1 MVGVTNVFLMCSAYV
16 LQVSIPLGMRNGL
29 PVSVSLVARHG
40 ADHFLLNVVEELYQT
55 LIDEATK
62 TWSS

>member
-1 MVGVTNVFLMCSAYV
+1 MCCAYV

-40 ADHFLLNVVEELYQT
+40 ADHFLLNVAEELYQT
-55 LIDEATK
+55 LIDEAAK
-62 TWSS
+62 AWAS